1 MVKTD
6 RWIAFLFALF
16 SFYVCVESVRLGL
29 GTYRQPGAGFV
40 PFCAGVILGVLSLAL
55 IFLAF
60 VRDAKK
66 AETWHNPDR
75 ILMVFLAILGFTLL
89 LEWLGF
95 ILSALLLIWFLLKVV
110 ERRGWSFSVG
120 VALLVAGASYV
131 VFDVWLR
138 AQLPAGILGS

>member
-1 MVKTD
+1 MVKAD
-6 RWIAFLFALF
+6 RWIGFLFALF

-29 GTYRQPGAGFV
+29 GTYQQPGAGFV